1 MAASCLLSTSKQ
13 AFQHSQKIH
22 FRLTELIAFA
32 VGHDKFCSSRH
43 ISNRQIHRRVD
54 VIVKAGLTDIKTK
67 SKPKSLAR
75 QGKTGFQASQ
85 FDDLWLDSGF
95 PENVAA

>member
-1 MAASCLLSTSKQ
+1 MIS
-13 AFQHSQKIH
+13 
-22 FRLTELIAFA
+22 FA
-32 VGHDKFCSSRH
+32 VCYDKFCGSRH
-43 ISNRQIHRRVD
+43 ISNRQIDWRIGV
-54 VIVKAGLTDIKTK
+54 VVEAGLTDIKTK
-67 SKPKSLAR
+67 RKPKSLAR